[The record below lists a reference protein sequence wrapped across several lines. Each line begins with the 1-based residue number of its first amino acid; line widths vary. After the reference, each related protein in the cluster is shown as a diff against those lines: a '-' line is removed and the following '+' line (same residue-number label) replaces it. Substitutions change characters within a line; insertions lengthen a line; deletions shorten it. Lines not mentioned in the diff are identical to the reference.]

1 MLVLKS
7 FEIVWMFRFCFKDY
21 HAKPLLFVRITL
33 LVVGDFLQF
42 QAVNKKNV
50 FMKTSKGLHR

>member
-7 FEIVWMFRFCFKDY
+7 FEIVWVFRFCFKGY
-21 HAKPLLFVRITL
+21 HAKPLLFGRITL
-33 LVVGDFLQF
+33 LVVGYFLQF

-50 FMKTSKGLHR
+50 FMKTSKGSYR